1 MDAVAGRDV
10 ETGFGCPLAEVI
22 VYAYRFAYRL
32 TGGHPAD
39 AEDLLQEGLLRVL
52 ARLDLGH
59 LSAVEN
65 PMSYLYK
72 VIHNL
77 HRDRLRR
84 PQPYG
89 GLSDAEADTQRDLD
103 DPPDELAVLA
113 LRRSSVT
120 KAIERLSHDH
130 RTVIR
135 LIFDEGMTRR
145 EVARALGVSPD
156 TVKSR
161 VAAAQKHLRGI
172 LWTERAD

>member
-1 MDAVAGRDV
+1 MSAVAGRDL
-10 ETGFGCPLAEVI
+10 ETWFGCPLAEVI
-22 VYAYRFAYRL
+22 VYAHRFAYRL
-32 TGGHPAD
+32 ASGHAAD

-52 ARLDLGH
+52 ARRDLGQ
-59 LSAVEN
+59 LSEVQN

-72 VIHNL
+72 VILNL

-89 GLSDAEADTQRDLD
+89 LSNADADAQRDLD
-103 DPPDELAVLA
+103 DPPDELAMLA

-135 LIFDEGMTRR
+135 LIFEEGMTRR
-145 EVARALGVSPD
+145 EVANALGVSPE

-161 VAAAQKHLRGI
+161 VAAAQKHLRSI

>member
-1 MDAVAGRDV
+1 MDAVAGRDL
-10 ETGFGCPLAEVI
+10 ETWFGCPLAEVI

-32 TGGHPAD
+32 SRGHPAD

-52 ARLDLGH
+52 ARQDLGQ
-59 LSAVEN
+59 LAAIEN

-72 VIHNL
+72 VILNL

-89 GLSDAEADTQRDLD
+89 LSDAEADAQRDLD
-103 DPPDELAVLA
+103 DPPDELAVLS

-145 EVARALGVSPD
+145 EVATALGISPE

-161 VAAAQKHLRGI
+161 VAAAQKHLRSI